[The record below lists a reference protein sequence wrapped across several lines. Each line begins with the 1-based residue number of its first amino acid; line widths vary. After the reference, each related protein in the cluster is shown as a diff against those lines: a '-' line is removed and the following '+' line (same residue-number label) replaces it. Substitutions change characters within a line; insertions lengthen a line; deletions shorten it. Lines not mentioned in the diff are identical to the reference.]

1 MRLCGHNVKWMFR
14 QLLPLHYRSH
24 YSECVQFDPATGVCT
39 EKIPHFA
46 VWRMWFGRVF
56 AHDDVVV
63 G

>member
-1 MRLCGHNVKWMFR
+1 MTRQRIVWLFR
-14 QLLPLHYRSH
+14 QLLPLHYRT
-24 YSECVQFDPATGVCT
+24 YYTEGGVR
-39 EKIPHFA
+39 HFA